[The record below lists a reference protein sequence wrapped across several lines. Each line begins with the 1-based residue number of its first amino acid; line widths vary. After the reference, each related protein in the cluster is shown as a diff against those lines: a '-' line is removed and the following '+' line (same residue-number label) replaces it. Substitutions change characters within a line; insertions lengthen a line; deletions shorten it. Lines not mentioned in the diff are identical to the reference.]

1 MGVSE
6 EDIFSWTVEK
16 RWVVKGKTGKGG
28 KPLIKNTNGESCFLI

>member
-28 KPLIKNTNGESCFLI
+28 KPLIRTLMGNLVF